1 MADRGLSALLAERAI
16 GEQLLNYCRA
26 RDRCDIELLKSAF
39 HSDGVLVADPPEPC
53 GPITTCAMALIDRDR
68 RWRVQHH
75 NLMNPLLC
83 VVGHEA
89 VSETAAVIIRRAE
102 GSAPG
107 RWRDRHEYVRFLD
120 RWSLR
125 NGRWAVS
132 RRQVIVDL
140 AWTQDVEGGAL
151 GQRARRNRDDPV
163 YAHLGLGSAE
173 DADTA
178 ATAGR
183 PPETEMEALSILK
196 AERDIRRQLANY
208 ARGVDRFDPDTW
220 KSVWHRDATLSY
232 ETGELDGVAHDK
244 AFLMTF
250 GHHLWAAHVHQ
261 STRSAIRIRG
271 ALAASETLNMA
282 ILHGYL
288 DAQGQSIQDHY
299 RGRYLD
305 RWERRDGHWAI
316 VHRFTP
322 RGGMWHQTVP
332 AEVGAFMRRDR
343 SDPSHALLGSLGRSD
358 DDELAVLEAER
369 AIRQQIERHSRAL
382 DRLDRSLLASLWTDD
397 GVLRD
402 RDEGRDGEARIQL
415 GAWLEALSRSASR
428 LHRIAHSLI
437 EIVRDEAVSETY
449 FSSLLRG
456 HPDARGQVID
466 QHRRGRYLDRWTR
479 RDGVWRLRE
488 REVVLDFAW
497 TQSVENPPADPDSRR
512 GGTDPADALFAGHFT
527 VD

>member
-1 MADRGLSALLAERAI
+1 MADRGLPALLAERAI
-16 GEQLLNYCRA
+16 GEQLLNFCRA
-26 RDRCDIELLKSAF
+26 LDRCDTELLKSAC
-39 HSDGVLVADPPEPC
+39 HPDGLLVADSPELC
-53 GPITTCAMALIDRDR
+53 GPITTCAAALIDRGR
-68 RWRVQHH
+68 GWLVQHH

-83 VVGHEA
+83 VDGHEA
-89 VSETAAVIIRRAE
+89 VSETMAVIFRRGE
-102 GSAPG
+102 GGVPG
-107 RWRDRHEYVRFLD
+107 RWHDRHEYVRFLD
-120 RWSLR
+120 RWILHG
-125 NGRWAVS
+125 GRWVVS
-132 RRQVIVDL
+132 HRQVVVDL

-173 DADTA
+173 DPDTA
-178 ATAGR
+178 ATGGLTA
-183 PPETEMEALSILK
+183 ETETEALSNLK

-208 ARGVDRFDPDTW
+208 ARGVDRFDPDIW

-250 GHHLWAAHVHQ
+250 GHYPWAAHVHQ
-261 STRSAIRIRG
+261 STRAAIRVRG
-271 ALAASETLNMA
+271 DRAASETLNMA

-288 DAQGQSIQDHY
+288 DAQGRSVQDHY

-305 RWERRDGHWAI
+305 RWERRDGQWAI

-343 SDPSHALLGSLGRSD
+343 SDPSHALLASLGPSD
-358 DDELAVLEAER
+358 DSDLAVLEAER

-382 DRLDRSLLASLWTDD
+382 DRLDRSLLASLWTED

-402 RDEGRDGEARIQL
+402 RDEGREGTARMLL
-415 GAWLEALSRSASR
+415 GPWLDALSLSAMR
-428 LHRIAHSLI
+428 LHRMAHSRI
-437 EIVRDEAVSETY
+437 EVVRDEAVSETY
-449 FSSLLRG
+449 YSSLVRG
-456 HPDARGQVID
+456 SAEANGQVID
-466 QHRRGRYLDRWTR
+466 RHRRGRYLDRWMR

-488 REVVLDFAW
+488 REIVMEFAW
-497 TQSVENPPADPDSRR
+497 TQSVEAPPSARDSQR
-512 GGTDPADALFAGHFT
+512 GGSDPADALFAGRFAL
-527 VD
+527 D